1 MNHLRAAG
9 RALAS
14 ISIAFVPTLASSS
27 VPYVVVDGSTYQE
40 GCFAPCACPMLIQA
54 PLSGTFQLD
63 LVGPGNVFD
72 FYAVSDVRWFASN
85 ASLARRITGDGIYK
99 VGELTTQQDLEL
111 DLSINQNIP
120 EHFSSGTVDTTVRF
134 PDIAVTISKH
144 GGVCQDTVMGLRARP
159 TPRLALE
166 RDALVW
172 DTGLEIPRITAAV
185 RTGDTTSSERAAMLR
200 TPPHILVTTPESLY
214 LLLTAERSRNMLRSV
229 RTVIVDEIHAVIGTR
244 RGAHLSLTLER
255 LQHVAA
261 RPLLRLGLSAT
272 QKPIEDVAKWLVK
285 NHFLAAN

>member
-1 MNHLRAAG
+1 MASRVKRVFNGGNREGTTMQHHLRAAG

-14 ISIAFVPTLASSS
+14 ISIAVVPTLTSAA
-27 VPYVVVDGSTYQE
+27 VPYVVVDGTYQE
-40 GCFAPCACPMLIQA
+40 GCFAPCLCPMLLQA

-85 ASLARRITGDGIYK
+85 ATVARRIAGDGTYK

-111 DLSINQNIP
+111 DLSINQNAP

-144 GGVCQDTVMGLRARP
+144 GAVCQDTVMGLRARP
-159 TPRLALE
+159 TPGLAVE

-172 DTGLEIPRITAAV
+172 DSGLEIPGYDVVIGKLRAL
-185 RTGDTTSSERAAMLR
+185 RQSGGDFSLAISRCVANDVHDSTVPFLETPLPDDGLFILVRAAGS
-200 TPPHILVTTPESLY
+200 TYDSFAPSQV
-214 LLLTAERSRNMLRSV
+214 RSRDPG
-229 RTVIVDEIHAVIGTR
+229 I
-244 RGAHLSLTLER
+244 
-255 LQHVAA
+255 AA
-261 RPLLRLGLSAT
+261 SP
-272 QKPIEDVAKWLVK
+272 
-285 NHFLAAN
+285 AACP

>member
-14 ISIAFVPTLASSS
+14 ISIAFVPTLASAA
-27 VPYVVVDGSTYQE
+27 VPYVVVDGSAYQE
-40 GCFAPCACPMLIQA
+40 GCFAPCACPMLVQA

-72 FYAVSDVRWFASN
+72 FYSVSDVRWFASN
-85 ASLARRITGDGIYK
+85 GTLARRITGSGTYK

-111 DLSINQNIP
+111 DLSVNQNIP
-120 EHFSSGTVDTTVRF
+120 EHFSSGTVDTTVPF
-134 PDIAVTISKH
+134 PDIAVSISKH

-172 DTGLEIPRITAAV
+172 DTGLEIPGYDV
-185 RTGDTTSSERAAMLR
+185 VTGKLRALRQSGGDFSFAISSCVANDVHDQTVPFLEAPPEGDGLFILVRAAGS
-200 TPPHILVTTPESLY
+200 TYDSFAPSQV
-214 LLLTAERSRNMLRSV
+214 RSRDPG
-229 RTVIVDEIHAVIGTR
+229 I
-244 RGAHLSLTLER
+244 
-255 LQHVAA
+255 AA
-261 RPLLRLGLSAT
+261 SP
-272 QKPIEDVAKWLVK
+272 
-285 NHFLAAN
+285 AACP